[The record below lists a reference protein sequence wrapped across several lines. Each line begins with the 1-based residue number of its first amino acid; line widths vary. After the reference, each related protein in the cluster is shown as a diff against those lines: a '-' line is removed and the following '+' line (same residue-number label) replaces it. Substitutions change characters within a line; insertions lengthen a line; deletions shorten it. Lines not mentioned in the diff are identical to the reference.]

1 MEHQNT
7 FQVEAWS
14 EAHQEGLS
22 IPDRVDLIRME
33 DVKAAKLV
41 QYVEPSSSGVEP
53 YKSAAEAITDLAL
66 TLAKP
71 AIVLSVVGG
80 VIWVIIAGVV
90 AAAGA
95 ILAFTSANA
104 MWIGGVGFV
113 VVFLFV
119 SLASFFNSGEEGY
132 KNTQS
137 NAPPQTINVTVN
149 VAGQNV
155 TTNGKAQ

>member
-1 MEHQNT
+1 MHQNT
-7 FQVEAWS
+7 FQVVEWS
-14 EAHQEGLS
+14 DAHQEGLS
-22 IPDRVDLIRME
+22 IPDRVEMIRME
-33 DVKAAKLV
+33 DVRAAKLV
-41 QYVEPSSSGVEP
+41 NYVEPQSIGVEP
-53 YKSAAEAITDLAL
+53 YKSAAEAITDLVV

-80 VIWVIIAGVV
+80 VIWVVIAGVV
-90 AAAGA
+90 AMAGA
-95 ILAFTSANA
+95 ILAFASANA

-137 NAPPQTINVTVN
+137 NTPPQTINVTVN

-155 TTNGKAQ
+155 TANGK